1 MGEAA
6 VRIALLAGLYLIL
19 AGQVSTDEVVAGAIC
34 AGSAAAISL
43 VVCHR
48 AERRFQFSGCG
59 GRRVLTKA
67 LAALPAETWRVASRL
82 ARPAI
87 PPGALRHRPGPA
99 AEPGPRVAALHAI
112 TILSASLAPNSYVV
126 AELTG
131 RPQLLLHVL
140 ADPEHRQGDER

>member
-1 MGEAA
+1 MGEAV
-6 VRIALLAGLYLIL
+6 VRIAVLAGLYLIL
-19 AGQVSTDEVVAGAIC
+19 AGQVSTDEVVSGAIC
-34 AGSAAAISL
+34 AGSASAISL
-43 VVCHR
+43 LVRHR

-59 GRRVLTKA
+59 GLRVLTKA

-87 PPGALRHRPGPA
+87 PPGALRRRPSPA
-99 AEPGPRVAALHAI
+99 AEPGPRAAASRAI

-126 AELTG
+126 AELAG

-140 ADPEHRQGDER
+140 VDAEHRQGDQR